1 LSVGGIKGL
10 GYLKKV
16 SYIKNKKMKDFKYL
30 KAYFSPFKPLKPRF
44 YIGKTAIGTPYFYPR
59 KWVDATPKLAIEEA
73 LKAIKRVEDFNE
85 RNKAN
90 KYSHPVLTFEKAY
103 EHAMQCRFPVD
114 KKIGFDFVELGWKT
128 KWTAKDIRFEWA
140 PIWSFVFFGYQIAIT
155 WNAPEQDHYW
165 ESWIYYEYYTDK
177 TKSKAERIEQCR
189 EEFPNI
195 WTRHSKEGEETI
207 NYYDLILRKKYLK

>member
-1 LSVGGIKGL
+1 
-10 GYLKKV
+10 
-16 SYIKNKKMKDFKYL
+16 MKDFRYL

-44 YIGKTAIGTPYFYPR
+44 YIGKTAVGVPYFYPR
-59 KWVDATPKLAIEEA
+59 KWVKATPKLATEEA

-85 RNKAN
+85 RNKN
-90 KYSHPVLTFEKAY
+90 NEYSRPVPTFETAY
-103 EHAMQCRFPVD
+103 EHAMRCQFPVD
-114 KKIGFDFVELGWKT
+114 KKIGFDVVELGWKT
-128 KWTAKDIRFEWA
+128 KWTDKDIRFEWA

-165 ESWIYYEYYTDK
+165 ESWIYYEYHTDK
-177 TKSKAERIEQCR
+177 TKSKSERIEQCR